1 MAAKHRY
8 TIEFARGSGCERG
21 IAEDMARYDGGAI
34 VAEVTDDGCRPGNL
48 RSVTIEGR
56 FPPTM
61 DRWASFVV
69 GARKA

>member
-8 TIEFARGSGCERG
+8 TIGFARASGCERG
-21 IAEDMARYDGGAI
+21 IAEDMARFDAGRI
-34 VAEVTDDGCRPGNL
+34 VAETTDDRCRDDNL

-61 DRWASFVV
+61 ARWASFVV
-69 GARKA
+69 GARQE